1 MGNSGSELALSLRE
15 VAGERPAERASGEI
29 PEADEAEDR
38 RAKCGHAGE
47 ASVLENPTMEDGKP
61 DLDLVDP
68 RGVNWR
74 VDEMKAPSM
83 PAIETRPAAIVILA
97 VDIEIVP
104 DDVDLLVGIPLGDGL
119 EKGHQ
124 RVRSAALDDMA
135 EDSAAPRL

>member
-1 MGNSGSELALSLRE
+1 MGMGNSGSELALSLRE

-38 RAKCGHAGE
+38 HAKCRYPGE

-68 RGVNWR
+68 RGVNR
-74 VDEMKAPSM
+74 GVDEMKAPSM
-83 PAIETRPAAIVILA
+83 PAIETGPAAIVTLA

-104 DDVDLLVGIPLGDGL
+104 DDVDLLAGIAFGNGL
-119 EKGHQ
+119 EKC
-124 RVRSAALDDMA
+124 SP
-135 EDSAAPRL
+135 APAQSGA